1 MIFQNPKVLQIFYVS
16 ISKRIKENFLTPK
29 IKRSVCPYDCPD
41 ACGLLVEVVDGR
53 AIKVKG
59 DPEHPFTR
67 GTLCP
72 KMNRYQDTVHSPLRL
87 TQPLRRTG
95 KKGAGQ
101 FEPIT
106 WEEAIRRIADRWHE
120 IIKQF
125 GAEAI
130 LPYSYAGTMGLIQRN
145 AGHPFFYRLGASRL
159 ERTICSPAKEAGWKA
174 VMGDTPAPHPD
185 EVAESDLVILWGI
198 NAVATNLHF
207 LHGVKRARKKGA
219 KVWLID
225 TYKTHTSSVVDQ
237 IYIVRPGS
245 DGALALGLMHLLVRD
260 GLIDNDFLAS
270 HVQGVDALKEKILP
284 DYPPE
289 KVSLLTGLSPETLE
303 SMAKAYGRAKR
314 PFIRLGSGLSRY
326 ANGAM
331 TIRTIVCLPAL
342 VGAYGKRG
350 AGCFT
355 STNTS
360 EAFSMK
366 ELLREDFVTKPTR
379 LINMNQIGRALNE
392 AIDPPIKSLYVY
404 SSNPV
409 AVAPDQ
415 NQVLKG
421 LSSENL
427 FTVVHERFL
436 TDTARYADIVLPAT
450 SSLEQ
455 SDLYRSYGTYC
466 IQRAKPVI
474 PPVGE
479 SKSNWE
485 VFSLLAEA
493 MGFDDP
499 FFRQTADDLIDH
511 LLSIPTP
518 MRQGIDLKSFSAG
531 KAVELPLPVDARTR
545 FRTPSGKIEILNP
558 KEAHPLPL
566 YLPPYGGKE
575 PFSLMT
581 APSFYALN
589 SSFRERPDLRRK
601 ENKMFLKMN
610 PMDAEAKGL
619 KEGNPVIA
627 YNSLGEVTF
636 VLRITEEVPRGVV
649 VAEGIWWLE
658 HAPGPRSVNALTS
671 QRLTDRA
678 NGSTFYDNTVD
689 VRPASLSRLDRP
701 ADPAL

>member
-1 MIFQNPKVLQIFYVS
+1 M
-16 ISKRIKENFLTPK
+16 LTLK

-53 AIKVKG
+53 AVKVTG
-59 DPEHPFTR
+59 DPDHPFTR

-72 KMNRYQDTVHSPLRL
+72 KMNRYQNTVHSPLRL
-87 TQPLRRTG
+87 TRPLLRTGEKGSGQFQPLSW
-95 KKGAGQ
+95 K
-101 FEPIT
+101 
-106 WEEAIRRIADRWHE
+106 EAIQQIAQRWQK
-120 IIKQF
+120 IIEHS

-145 AGHPFFYRLGASRL
+145 AGHPFFYRMGASRL

-174 VMGDTPAPHPD
+174 VMGETPSPHPD

-198 NAVATNLHF
+198 NAVATNIHF
-207 LHGVKRARKKGA
+207 LHGVKIARKKGA
-219 KVWLID
+219 PVWLID
-225 TYKTHTSSVVDQ
+225 TYRTLTSSVVDHT
-237 IYIVRPGS
+237 YVVRPGS

-260 GLIDNDFLAS
+260 GLIDKPFLKT
-270 HVQGVDALKEKILP
+270 HVQGFEELKEKILP

-289 KVSLLTGLSPETLE
+289 KVSHLTGLSIDLLE
-303 SMAKAYGRAKR
+303 SMAQAYGKAKR

-326 ANGAM
+326 GNGAM
-331 TIRTIVCLPAL
+331 SIRTIVCLPAL
-342 VGAYGKRG
+342 VGAYSKRG

-355 STNTS
+355 STSTG
-360 EAFSMK
+360 EAFAMK
-366 ELLREDFVTKPTR
+366 EILREDFLAKKTR
-379 LINMNQIGRALNE
+379 VINMNQIGWALNE
-392 AIDPPIKSLYVY
+392 VKNPPILSLYVY
-404 SSNPV
+404 SSNPA

-421 LSSENL
+421 LSRRDL
-427 FTVVHERFL
+427 FTIVHERFL
-436 TDTARYADIVLPAT
+436 TDTAHYADIVLPAT

-466 IQRAKPVI
+466 IQWAKPVI

-493 MGFDDP
+493 MGFDEP
-499 FFRQTADDLIDH
+499 FFRQTADEMIAH
-511 LLSIPTP
+511 LLSIPAP
-518 MRQGIDLKSFSAG
+518 MREGIDLKSFSVG
-531 KAVELPLPVDARTR
+531 KAVEIPLPADARTR

-558 KEAHPLPL
+558 KEPHPLPI
-566 YLPPYGGKE
+566 YLPPYGGDE

-589 SSFRERPDLRRK
+589 SSFRERPDLRSK
-601 ENKMFLKMN
+601 ESKMFLKMN
-610 PMDAEAKGL
+610 PADAESKGL
-619 KEGNPVIA
+619 KDRTPVIA
-627 YNSLGEVTF
+627 YNSLGEVAF
-636 VLRITEEVPRGVV
+636 FLKITDEVPRGVV

-658 HAPGPRSVNALTS
+658 HSPGPRSVNALTS

-689 VRPASLSRLDRP
+689 VKQALSF
-701 ADPAL
+701 